1 MRLSLESMF
10 YRFERQA
17 FCSLVIIPNIGS
29 NNFRAYLASF
39 SRSICLSFDIVKFAK
54 LRLEA

>member
-1 MRLSLESMF
+1 MSLSLESMF

-17 FCSLVIIPNIGS
+17 FCSLAVIVIIGRNH
-29 NNFRAYLASF
+29 FRGYLASF
-39 SRSICLSFDIVKFAK
+39 SRSICLTFDIVKFAN